1 MDTMIG
7 FLRGFVDSVDLNQ
20 CFLDVQGV
28 GYQVGITYRTGAT
41 LHVGTE
47 VKLYTHLAV
56 REDDMSL
63 YGFSTPTELASF
75 KVLIGVSG
83 IGAKVAMGILSDIQ
97 VDELALA
104 IAQKDLARLTKI
116 SGIGKKTAERMLL
129 ELKDKMGTGEG
140 IDLSLSSD
148 SFGVIEDLASPVIE
162 VLRSLGY
169 QTQEIMKVL
178 GKVDIHG
185 LSESDAVKLVL
196 KELSKGR

>member
-1 MDTMIG
+1 MIG
-7 FLRGFVDSVDLNQ
+7 FLRGIVDSVELNQ

-178 GKVDIHG
+178 GKVDIQG

>member
-1 MDTMIG
+1 MIG

-28 GYQVGITYRTGAT
+28 GYQVGITYRTGAI

-148 SFGVIEDLASPVIE
+148 SSGVIEDLASPVIE

>member
-1 MDTMIG
+1 MIG

-140 IDLSLSSD
+140 IDLSLSSE
-148 SFGVIEDLASPVIE
+148 SFGVMEDLASPVIE

>member
-1 MDTMIG
+1 MIG

-83 IGAKVAMGILSDIQ
+83 IGAKVAMGLLSDIQ

>member
-1 MDTMIG
+1 MIG

-47 VKLYTHLAV
+47 VKLYTHLVV

>member
-1 MDTMIG
+1 MIG
-7 FLRGFVDSVDLNQ
+7 FLRGIVDSVELNQ

-28 GYQVGITYRTGAT
+28 GYQVGITYRAGAT
-41 LHVGTE
+41 LHVGNE
-47 VKLYTHLAV
+47 VKLYTHLAI

-63 YGFSTPTELASF
+63 YGFSTPAELASF

-83 IGAKVAMGILSDIQ
+83 IGAKVAMAILSDIQ

-140 IDLSLSSD
+140 LDLSLASD
-148 SFGVIEDLASPVIE
+148 SFGVIEDFSSPVIE

-178 GKVDIHG
+178 GKVEIQG

-196 KELSKGR
+196 KEISKGR

>member
-1 MDTMIG
+1 MIG

>member
-1 MDTMIG
+1 MIG

-20 CFLDVQGV
+20 CILDVQGV

>member
-1 MDTMIG
+1 MIG

-148 SFGVIEDLASPVIE
+148 SSGVIEDLASPVIE

>member
-1 MDTMIG
+1 MIG

-104 IAQKDLARLTKI
+104 IVQKDLARLTKI

>member
-1 MDTMIG
+1 MIG

-178 GKVDIHG
+178 GKVDII
-185 LSESDAVKLVL
+185 ET
-196 KELSKGR
+196 

>member
-1 MDTMIG
+1 MIG

-41 LHVGTE
+41 LHVGTK

-140 IDLSLSSD
+140 IDLSLSSE
-148 SFGVIEDLASPVIE
+148 SFGVMEDLASPVIE

-178 GKVDIHG
+178 GKVDIQG

>member
-1 MDTMIG
+1 MIG

-140 IDLSLSSD
+140 IDLSLSSE
-148 SFGVIEDLASPVIE
+148 SFGVMEDLASPVIE

-178 GKVDIHG
+178 GKVDIQG

>member
-1 MDTMIG
+1 MIG

-104 IAQKDLARLTKI
+104 IVQKDLARLTKI

-129 ELKDKMGTGEG
+129 ELKDKMDTGEG
-140 IDLSLSSD
+140 IDLSLSSE
-148 SFGVIEDLASPVIE
+148 SFGVMEDLASPVIE

-178 GKVDIHG
+178 GKVDIQG

>member
-1 MDTMIG
+1 MIG

-47 VKLYTHLAV
+47 VKLYTPLAV

>member
-1 MDTMIG
+1 MIG

-104 IAQKDLARLTKI
+104 IVQKDLARLTKI

-140 IDLSLSSD
+140 IDLSLSSE
-148 SFGVIEDLASPVIE
+148 SFGVMEDLASPVIE

>member
-1 MDTMIG
+1 M
-7 FLRGFVDSVDLNQ
+7 
-20 CFLDVQGV
+20 
-28 GYQVGITYRTGAT
+28 
-41 LHVGTE
+41 
-47 VKLYTHLAV
+47 KLYTHLAV

-140 IDLSLSSD
+140 IDLSLSSE
-148 SFGVIEDLASPVIE
+148 SFGVMEDLASPVIE

>member
-1 MDTMIG
+1 MIG
-7 FLRGFVDSVDLNQ
+7 FLRGIVDSVELNQ

-41 LHVGTE
+41 LHVGNE

-140 IDLSLSSD
+140 LDLSLASD
-148 SFGVIEDLASPVIE
+148 SFGVIEDFSSPVIE

-178 GKVDIHG
+178 GKVEIQG

-196 KELSKGR
+196 KEISKGR

>member
-1 MDTMIG
+1 MIG
-7 FLRGFVDSVDLNQ
+7 FLRGTVDSVELNQ

-28 GYQVGITYRTGAT
+28 GYQVGITYRTASN
-41 LHVGTE
+41 LHVGSE

-63 YGFSTPTELASF
+63 YGFQTASELNGF

-129 ELKDKMGTGEG
+129 ELKDKMGTPEG
-140 IDLSLSSD
+140 IDLSLSSE
-148 SFGVIEDLASPVIE
+148 SFGVIEDTASPVVE

-169 QTQEIMKVL
+169 QTQEIMKVI
-178 GKVDIHG
+178 GRVDIQG
-185 LSESDAVKLVL
+185 LSESDGVKLVL

>member
-1 MDTMIG
+1 M
-7 FLRGFVDSVDLNQ
+7 
-20 CFLDVQGV
+20 
-28 GYQVGITYRTGAT
+28 
-41 LHVGTE
+41 GTE

-140 IDLSLSSD
+140 IDLSLSSE
-148 SFGVIEDLASPVIE
+148 SFGVMEDLASPVIE

>member
-1 MDTMIG
+1 MIG

-140 IDLSLSSD
+140 IDLSLSSE
-148 SFGVIEDLASPVIE
+148 SFGVMEDLASPVIE

-169 QTQEIMKVL
+169 QTLEIMKVL
-178 GKVDIHG
+178 GKVDIQG